1 MAPGGQLK
9 GSEKVQGYRLP
20 RTLRQSPSVWGLAQV
35 QRGHAPCFRRCCLA
49 LYDGRPVGLDRWRQ
63 PEHTCWTICSPT
75 CHRRT
80 LLKSSARH
88 CWPDQ
93 ACGSNVSSRTAT
105 PVRRDSGTTSRRV
118 NGSFWSREKRPCV
131 STTSHSRADSRLVTT
146 SSSRRI
152 GDTGSIGPGP
162 TRTPSGLPFIVVHR
176 CRRIDRP
183 GTIGTASAVR
193 PGVRSTTAFAVHN
206 GRRCRISSVSAFPA
220 SQQGAQSGFAE
231 LRRQRFVDPKAK
243 REKWT
248 LICLTPI

>member
-9 GSEKVQGYRLP
+9 GSEKVQGYRLL
-20 RTLRQSPSVWGLAQV
+20 RTLRQSLSVRGLPQV
-35 QRGHAPCFRRCCLA
+35 HRGHTPCFRRRCLA
-49 LYDGRPVGLDRWRQ
+49 LYDGRPVGPDRWRQ
-63 PEHTCWTICSPT
+63 LEHACWTIFSLT

-80 LLKSSARH
+80 LLKSSSRN

-93 ACGSNVSSRTAT
+93 ACGSNVSFRTVT

-131 STTSHSRADSRLVTT
+131 STTNHTRADSGPVTT

-162 TRTPSGLPFIVVHR
+162 TRIPSGLPFIAVHH